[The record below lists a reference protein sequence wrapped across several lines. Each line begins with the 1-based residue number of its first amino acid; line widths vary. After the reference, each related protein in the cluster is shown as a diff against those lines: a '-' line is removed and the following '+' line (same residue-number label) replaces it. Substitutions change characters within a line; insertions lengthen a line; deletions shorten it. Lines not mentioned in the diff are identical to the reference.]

1 MKRIKLFE
9 SFQSINPIEVRD
21 DIKTILYELEDK
33 GYDVEFKANVNAV
46 GTGLGAIAMIGGKN
60 VDVDVLESSSD
71 VAFFI
76 IRVTLPYDKI
86 SSAYSS
92 GSIKKDLERFV
103 FLLRDHLDYIEPKN
117 IRLENGGKW
126 ISIKI

>member
-9 SFQSINPIEVRD
+9 SFNTNNPIEVRD

-33 GYDVEFKANVNAV
+33 GYDVEFKANVNDV
-46 GTGLGAIAMIGGKN
+46 GTGWGIKN

-76 IRVTLPYDKI
+76 IIPRVTLP
-86 SSAYSS
+86 STYSS
-92 GSIKKDLERFV
+92 VSIKKDLERFV
-103 FLLRDHLDYIEPKN
+103 FLLRDHLDYIDPKN

-126 ISIKI
+126 ISIRL

>member
-9 SFQSINPIEVRD
+9 SFNTNNPLDVRD

-46 GTGLGAIAMIGGKN
+46 GTRWTDVGKN

-76 IRVTLPYDKI
+76 IIPRVTLP
-86 SSAYSS
+86 SEYSS
-92 GSIKKDLERFV
+92 VSIKKDLERFV
-103 FLLRDHLDYIEPKN
+103 FILRDHLDYIDPKN

-126 ISIKI
+126 ISIRL

>member
-9 SFQSINPIEVRD
+9 SFNTNNPIEVRD

-46 GTGLGAIAMIGGKN
+46 ETRWADIGRN

-71 VAFFI
+71 VDFFI
-76 IRVTLPYDKI
+76 IIPRVTLP
-86 SSAYSS
+86 STYSS
-92 GSIKKDLERFV
+92 VSIKKDLERFV
-103 FLLRDHLDYIEPKN
+103 FLLRDHLDYIDPKN
-117 IRLENGGKW
+117 IRIENGGKW
-126 ISIKI
+126 ISIKL

>member
-9 SFQSINPIEVRD
+9 SFNTNNPLDVRD

-33 GYDVEFKANVNAV
+33 GYDVEFKAHVTV
-46 GTGLGAIAMIGGKN
+46 QRVPTSFGKN

-76 IRVTLPYDKI
+76 IIPRVTLP
-86 SSAYSS
+86 STYSS
-92 GSIKKDLERFV
+92 VSIKKDLERFV
-103 FLLRDHLDYIEPKN
+103 LLLRNHLDYIEPKN

-126 ISIKI
+126 ISVKL